1 MTCLIDN
8 LGYSAHQITI
18 IMTAAT
24 LPLRIMKAGILLAL
38 FLVTFIAIRPTA
50 IRSMAT
56 CNFFHL

>member
-1 MTCLIDN
+1 
-8 LGYSAHQITI
+8 
-18 IMTAAT
+18 